1 MPPKRT
7 PSKEPAT
14 ADPQIG
20 QVLEMLQTLS
30 AQMERLGERIGAV
43 EKKSEAAQE
52 AVAAIKRIDKGVSL
66 ESAREQKAVRRRRK
80 LEGSLAQ
87 SSRGEVRE
95 AGDEEIIS
103 RGEHVVAKIGSH
115 VKTVLTIMG
124 SKRSSTKKAEQADY
138 VESLKVAFETTMNGQ
153 IVSRN
158 PRVWE
163 VFTDEEK
170 NGDEVFV
177 QETEGRRRAKLVRS
191 SSDPRKKERKKEASP
206 RKAKEV
212 LGSKRKQFVARKSLR
227 SHGERRRR
235 WKVRL
240 KEQKTPFRE

>member
-20 QVLEMLQTLS
+20 QVLEMLQTMS
-30 AQMERLGERIGAV
+30 AQIKRLGERIGAV

-87 SSRGEVRE
+87 SSRGEE
-95 AGDEEIIS
+95 EEEGDVEIIS
-103 RGEHVVAKIGSH
+103 RGENVVAKIGAH

-163 VFTDEEK
+163 AFKDDEK
-170 NGDEVFV
+170 NGDVVFV
-177 QETEGRRRAKLVRS
+177 QERVMISVLQATLKAGTPAKTKYNL
-191 SSDPRKKERKKEASP
+191 A
-206 RKAKEV
+206 
-212 LGSKRKQFVARKSLR
+212 KRKD
-227 SHGERRRR
+227 ERDGRAIMWQCETR
-235 WKVRL
+235 
-240 KEQKTPFRE
+240 TN

>member
-1 MPPKRT
+1 MRT
-7 PSKEPAT
+7 DASEEDAFEGSCDGRST
-14 ADPQIG
+14 AG
-20 QVLEMLQTLS
+20 QVLEMLQTMS
-30 AQMERLGERIGAV
+30 AQDERLGERIGAV

-95 AGDEEIIS
+95 EGDEEIIS

-177 QETEGRRRAKLVRS
+177 QERVMISVLQATLKAGTPAKT
-191 SSDPRKKERKKEASP
+191 K
-206 RKAKEV
+206 
-212 LGSKRKQFVARKSLR
+212 
-227 SHGERRRR
+227 
-235 WKVRL
+235 
-240 KEQKTPFRE
+240 